1 MTIWQ
6 KKLGGHGPPALDSRL
21 AWIGLSLPWTHRTL
35 RCQPL
40 RPVDVYLTVLGD
52 AAMPVAMKL
61 AQQLRE
67 NGVKTDLE
75 YKGRGLRAQ
84 MRTAN
89 KLNARYVVMI
99 GEDEISNEAATV
111 RDMGSG
117 DQQSIAFS
125 QLAETIRE
133 KVDS

>member
-1 MTIWQ
+1 
-6 KKLGGHGPPALDSRL
+6 
-21 AWIGLSLPWTHRTL
+21 
-35 RCQPL
+35 
-40 RPVDVYLTVLGD
+40 
-52 AAMPVAMKL
+52 MPVAMKL

-111 RDMGSG
+111 AGYGKR
-117 DQQSIAFS
+117 
-125 QLAETIRE
+125 
-133 KVDS
+133 